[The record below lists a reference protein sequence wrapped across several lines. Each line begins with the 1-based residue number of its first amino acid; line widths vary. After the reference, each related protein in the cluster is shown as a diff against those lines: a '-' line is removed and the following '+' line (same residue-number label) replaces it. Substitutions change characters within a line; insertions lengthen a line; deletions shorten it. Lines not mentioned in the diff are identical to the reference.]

1 MKEIGQIIVSC
12 ITSVEKKS
20 LFTIELRIKE
30 DVNYTFN
37 THFQDFHHSIP
48 KRQNFFHPD
57 VQTLDS

>member
-12 ITSVEKKS
+12 IASVEKKS

-37 THFQDFHHSIP
+37 THFQDFHH
-48 KRQNFFHPD
+48 D
-57 VQTLDS
+57 